1 MDYYNDTYN
10 VIQRVK
16 TLAPSA
22 TFDYDIAIL
31 LKDCDVEGC
40 REIME
45 NMRRRM
51 SERFGQLDWLNST
64 TKAKAQEKLQA
75 MVFSMG
81 KPDRLYNADFE
92 LTGTTAIEAAMQFMR
107 QFTEYQ
113 RSLDGKPTYGNAWD
127 YLSSNVVG
135 TVGPSTT
142 NAFYSPQFN
151 QLVIFPAY
159 MMPEIFPTDKDNAQR
174 FAVSMVFS
182 HELTHGFDPTGAK
195 YDAQGVKSDWWTDED
210 KANFKLFQQQMIDRY
225 NELEVLP
232 GVMADRVKIW

>member
-1 MDYYNDTYN
+1 MRLM
-10 VIQRVK
+10 QRSWAALLVC
-16 TLAPSA
+16 A
-22 TFDYDIAIL
+22 T
-31 LKDCDVEGC
+31 V
-40 REIME
+40 
-45 NMRRRM
+45 
-51 SERFGQLDWLNST
+51 WLVSCVDDNP
-64 TKAKAQEKLQA
+64 
-75 MVFSMG
+75 VV
-81 KPDRLYNADFE
+81 PDQTYNADFE

-127 YLSSNVVG
+127 YLASNVVG

-232 GVMADRVKIW
+232 GDKLYLAPADRVKIW